1 MGAGDGRGKRERHVG
16 STTTWPVGQRRL
28 PFWSSSWSM
37 DLTHAPS
44 AWVCPRTHYM
54 CCYQEKRWGFAGA
67 ALGWGGLVPRGTV
80 CKALTYSSK
89 SFSFKP
95 DSAGSLH
102 KPLSFHSPEIGR
114 RSKNYTPTAARMKT
128 IPQKVNQNEKVE
140 TYVLDEGTR

>member
-1 MGAGDGRGKRERHVG
+1 
-16 STTTWPVGQRRL
+16 
-28 PFWSSSWSM
+28 
-37 DLTHAPS
+37 
-44 AWVCPRTHYM
+44 M

-102 KPLSFHSPEIGR
+102 KPLSFIHQRQAEE
-114 RSKNYTPTAARMKT
+114 ART
-128 IPQKVNQNEKVE
+128 TLPQQLE
-140 TYVLDEGTR
+140 